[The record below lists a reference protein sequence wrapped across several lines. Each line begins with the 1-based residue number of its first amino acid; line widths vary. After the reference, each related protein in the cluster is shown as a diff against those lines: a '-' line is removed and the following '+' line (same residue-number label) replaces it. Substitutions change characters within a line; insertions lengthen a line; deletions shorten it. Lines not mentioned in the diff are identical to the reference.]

1 MLIPTLQTVNGGV
14 RTCRECYAEF
24 GMEEADGCALFA
36 NGSFVAATKLNCR
49 WMFRRRSVEWTTC
62 KMEAAN
68 LHTTNHNPA
77 IAGGGR

>member
-1 MLIPTLQTVNGGV
+1 M

-36 NGSFVAATKLNCR
+36 NGSFVAQQFR
-49 WMFRRRSVEWTTC
+49 WMFRRRSLEWTTC

-77 IAGGGR
+77 IAGRGR